1 MEVLAGN
8 GTLMAVKLLGWETVP
23 CVMQTFESDE
33 QRYAFSVSHN
43 AIQAWDP
50 IDLSAIHKD
59 LPDLDGFD
67 LDLLG
72 IKDFQFEPVQMVN
85 KGNEMD
91 EWAQG
96 MPDFKEGDNYIK
108 LVYFFASEKDRE
120 DYVNKNN
127 VEVKTKR
134 SKYSWLVYP

>member
-1 MEVLAGN
+1 
-8 GTLMAVKLLGWETVP
+8 
-23 CVMQTFESDE
+23 MQTFESDE